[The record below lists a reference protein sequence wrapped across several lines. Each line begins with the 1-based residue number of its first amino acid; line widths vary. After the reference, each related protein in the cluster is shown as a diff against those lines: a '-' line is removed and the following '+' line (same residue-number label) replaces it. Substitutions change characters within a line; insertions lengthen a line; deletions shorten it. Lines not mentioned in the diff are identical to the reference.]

1 MTNQTLLTKSSFK
14 TWYNTRKRSTGV
26 LLTLV
31 LIFLLTSFIPSFIE
45 NFPTLITH
53 IFKVS
58 DSQTLQPLNLTYFI
72 GFSFIYLVSVGFTV
86 LVETNEP
93 EPYDNMTFSI
103 FSLFMV
109 LVVAVFSLI
118 GFLLISATVPTNLI
132 NLESGI

>member
-1 MTNQTLLTKSSFK
+1 MTNQTILNKLSFK
-14 TWYNTRKRSTGV
+14 TWYNTRKRSTVV

-45 NFPTLITH
+45 NFPTLITYT
-53 IFKVS
+53 FKVS

-72 GFSFIYLVSVGFTV
+72 GFSFIYLVSVGFTA
-86 LVETNEP
+86 LIETNEP
-93 EPYDNMTFSI
+93 EPYDNLTFSI

-109 LVVAVFSLI
+109 LVVAVVSLI
-118 GFLLISATVPTNLI
+118 GFLFISATVPTNLI

>member
-1 MTNQTLLTKSSFK
+1 MTNQTLSTKSSFK
-14 TWYNTRKRSTGV
+14 TWYNTRKRSSVV

-72 GFSFIYLVSVGFTV
+72 GFSFIYLVSAGLTA
-86 LVETNEP
+86 LIEINEP
-93 EPYDNMTFSI
+93 EPYDNLTFSI
-103 FSLFMV
+103 FSLVMV
-109 LVVAVFSLI
+109 LVVAVVSLI
-118 GFLLISATVPTNLI
+118 CFLFISATVPTNLI
-132 NLESGI
+132 NLESGV

>member
-1 MTNQTLLTKSSFK
+1 MTNQTILNKLSFK
-14 TWYNTRKRSTGV
+14 TWYNTRKRSTVV

-45 NFPTLITH
+45 NFPTLITYK
-53 IFKVS
+53 FKVS

-72 GFSFIYLVSVGFTV
+72 GYSFIYLVSVGFTA
-86 LVETNEP
+86 LIETNEP
-93 EPYDNMTFSI
+93 EPYDNLTFSI

-109 LVVAVFSLI
+109 LVVAVVSLI
-118 GFLLISATVPTNLI
+118 GFLFISATVPTNLI

>member
-1 MTNQTLLTKSSFK
+1 MTNQTLSTKPSFK
-14 TWYNTRKRSTGV
+14 TWYNTRKRSSVV

-31 LIFLLTSFIPSFIE
+31 RIFLLTSFIPSFIE

-72 GFSFIYLVSVGFTV
+72 GFSFIYLVSAGLTA
-86 LVETNEP
+86 LIEINEP
-93 EPYDNMTFSI
+93 EPYDNLTFSI

-109 LVVAVFSLI
+109 LVVAVVSLI
-118 GFLLISATVPTNLI
+118 GFLFISATVPTNLI
-132 NLESGI
+132 NLESGV

>member
-1 MTNQTLLTKSSFK
+1 MTNQTLLTKSRFK

-109 LVVAVFSLI
+109 LVVAVVSLI

>member
-1 MTNQTLLTKSSFK
+1 MTNQTLSTKPSFK
-14 TWYNTRKRSTGV
+14 TWYNTRKRSSVV

-72 GFSFIYLVSVGFTV
+72 GFSFIYLVSAGLTA
-86 LVETNEP
+86 LIETNEP
-93 EPYDNMTFSI
+93 EPYDNLTFSV

-109 LVVAVFSLI
+109 LIVAFVSLI
-118 GFLLISATVPTNLI
+118 GFLFISATVPTNLI
-132 NLESGI
+132 NLESGV